1 MPEFVNPFSGVTPDR
16 VLTFGELTRA
26 IRLSQAAELEATH
39 LYEAIADA
47 TDNALAATVLR
58 DIANE
63 ERVHVGEFQ
72 RLLSILLPDE
82 DSFLDQGAR
91 EVNEMAAGGG
101 GEGTEARADTAE
113 QSAPAEVPVIGSLR
127 NV

>member
-16 VLTFGELTRA
+16 TLTFGELTRA
-26 IRLSQAAELEATH
+26 IRLSQAAELEAVH

-47 TDNALAATVLR
+47 TDNALAAEVLR

-63 ERVHVGEFQ
+63 ERVHAGEFQ

-82 DSFLDQGAR
+82 DGFLAQGAQ
-91 EVNEMAAGGG
+91 EVDEMAAGAGG
-101 GEGTEARADTAE
+101 QETEARAAAVE
-113 QSAPAEVPVIGSLR
+113 QSAQPEVPTIGALR
-127 NV
+127 SV